1 MIDSAIPFLGTYSR
15 EKKAYADRDRDRKVF
30 SSFVTEKTWKQLK
43 CLSASERIN
52 KLLYI
57 PTTEYYLAIK
67 KELLLPIHD
76 ESQNTKGSQTL
87 HLLKRVYAVQFL
99 LNTAVSPHPCF
110 LLNLL

>member
-15 EKKAYADRDRDRKVF
+15 EIKAYANRDRDRDRKVF
-30 SSFVTEKTWKQLK
+30 SSFVTEKIWKQLK

-67 KELLLPIHD
+67 KELLLPIH
-76 ESQNTKGSQTL
+76 G
-87 HLLKRVYAVQFL
+87 
-99 LNTAVSPHPCF
+99 
-110 LLNLL
+110 